1 MMNNKRKTGDDG
13 LTLTV
18 ECDLHAAFH
27 ALHSLLRCHP
37 RASTTTAHNAAAAA
51 LRHQTHIPA
60 SQRLR
65 AVVTSLDVSTEIPEY
80 TTR

>member
-1 MMNNKRKTGDDG
+1 MNNARKTGDDG

-18 ECDLHAAFH
+18 ESDLHAAFH
-27 ALHSLLRCHP
+27 ALHSLVRCHT
-37 RASTTTAHNAAAAA
+37 RASAATAHNAAAAA

-65 AVVTSLDVSTEIPEY
+65 AVDTSLDASTEIPEY
-80 TTR
+80 VTR